1 MVRPL
6 PRKKENVSSNLITG
20 SNFMNEELTEEKI
33 HYVNY
38 SLLDICDGCHDY
50 FPITNYNDGENYL
63 TWVGKHLYCQKCMAD
78 SSNGKTRVS

>member
-1 MVRPL
+1 
-6 PRKKENVSSNLITG
+6 
-20 SNFMNEELTEEKI
+20 MNEELTEEEI

-63 TWVGKHLYCQKCMAD
+63 TWVEKHLYCQKCL
-78 SSNGKTRVS
+78 KTAEPSTRKRES